1 MASGLAIQE
10 YQIFATMVRNYFKTA
25 LRSLLRNRAFTV
37 INVLGLVLG
46 ISGTIIIYKII
57 SFETSFDQYHTNA
70 DRVYR
75 IGIHQENESEIQRAI
90 SVQHPLGAAL
100 RNDFPDAKIS
110 RIDWYYNGVM
120 KVVNDQGV
128 ERKLKVSEKTAFVEQ
143 EFFEMFDFEVI
154 AGNPQELLVSP
165 NSAVLSASLA
175 DKLFD
180 LNGSGYQSI
189 IGKVMR
195 YENKLDLTI
204 TGVYADPPEN
214 SDYDIDLLMEYQGA
228 KIYPYANGL
237 TSWGTRN
244 GSTRCFIMLPQGQTE
259 ALAEQQLREASKKY
273 LGPLGMEDNVYYA
286 LQPLSD
292 IHMSED
298 YGNMGR
304 LDKATIESL
313 KIVAL
318 VLVLIAVIN
327 FINLATA
334 QSVKRAKEIGIRK
347 VLGSKKHHLVG
358 QFLGEVFLIAL
369 LALLISLG
377 ISEAALMR
385 LEPFLGYSLSLNIL
399 AEPSVLLFL
408 LGLLLVT
415 TLLAGFY
422 PSMVLTS
429 FNPVET
435 IKSNALTAKKGKWM
449 SLRRV
454 LVVFQFLISQ
464 TLIIGTLVVVFQRNY
479 MDSQP
484 IGFQSENILTFQIPD
499 RSEEKLSLL
508 KSRLDGITGLEEL
521 SFFVA
526 TPGASNTNNLDGI
539 KDPRGGE
546 DSDFTA
552 NRKDVDQNYGRL
564 FELPLIA
571 GEFYNENSPKDH
583 TVINR
588 KLMNMLGITDPAEAI
603 GQRFETTYD
612 GSYYI
617 AGVVEDFHNNSF
629 RDEISPVFMLNN
641 SYSFFEGGIRLI
653 SPSGN
658 ASIISQVEKIWSEV
672 FPEDVFEYVFVTDR
686 VEGQYEIEQ
695 KVSQLFQVFSSMA
708 IIICCLGLYG
718 LVSFMANQKVKEIGI
733 RKVLGA
739 SVSSILMIFSKEV
752 LVLLAIGFV
761 IAAPLTY
768 MVMSNWLNGYVY
780 HISLGAQIFILG
792 LVLTAIVAGLTVGF
806 RALSAAT
813 ANPIKSL
820 RDE

>member
-1 MASGLAIQE
+1 MLK
-10 YQIFATMVRNYFKTA
+10 NYFKTA
-25 LRSLLRNRAFTV
+25 FRSLLRNRAFTI

-57 SFETSFDQYHTNA
+57 SFETSFDLYHTNI

-75 IGIHQENESEIQRAI
+75 VAIHQENEGEIQRAI
-90 SVQHPLGAAL
+90 SVQHPLGVAL
-100 RNDFPDAKIS
+100 RNDFPDAKVS
-110 RIDWYYNGVM
+110 RIHWYYNGVM
-120 KVVNDQGV
+120 KVVNEQGV
-128 ERKLKVSEKTAFVEQ
+128 ERKLKINEPAAFVEQ
-143 EFFEMFDFEVI
+143 DFFEMFDFDII
-154 AGNPQELLVSP
+154 AGNPKELLTRP
-165 NSAVLSASLA
+165 NTAVMSAAMA

-189 IGKVMR
+189 LGKVIR

-204 TGVYADPPEN
+204 TGVYANPPKN
-214 SDYDIDLLMEYQGA
+214 SDYAIDLLMEYQGA

-244 GSTRCFIMLPQGQTE
+244 GAARCFMMLPQGQSE
-259 ALAEQQLREASKKY
+259 EQAEQQLREVSKKY
-273 LGPLGMEDNVYYA
+273 LGPLGVEDNVYYA

-292 IHMSED
+292 IHMSEE
-298 YGNMGR
+298 YGNAGR
-304 LDKATIESL
+304 LDQATLDSL

-327 FINLATA
+327 FVNLATA

-347 VLGSKKHHLVG
+347 VLGSKKQHLVG

-377 ISEAALMR
+377 ISEAALMK
-385 LEPFLGYSLSLNIL
+385 LEPFLGYSLSLNMAGDVSI
-399 AEPSVLLFL
+399 VFFL
-408 LGLLLVT
+408 VGLLVT
-415 TLLAGFY
+415 ITLLAGFY
-422 PSMVLTS
+422 PSLVLTS
-429 FNPVET
+429 YNPVET
-435 IKSNALTAKKGKWM
+435 IKSNALTSKKGKGM

-454 LVVFQFLISQ
+454 LVVVQFLISQ
-464 TLIIGTLVVVFQRNY
+464 TLIIGTLVVIFQRNY

-484 IGFQSENILTFQIPD
+484 IGFQSEGILTFDIPD
-499 RSEEKLSLL
+499 RSEEKLALL
-508 KSRLDGITGLEEL
+508 KSRLEGITGIGEL
-521 SFFVA
+521 SFFIA

-546 DSDFTA
+546 DEDFTA
-552 NRKDVDQNYGRL
+552 NRKDVDEHYAQL
-564 FELPLIA
+564 FELPLLA
-571 GEFYNENSPKDH
+571 GSFYNQNSPHDH
-583 TVINR
+583 SVINR
-588 KLMNMLGITDPAEAI
+588 KFMNMLGITDPAEAI

-612 GSYYI
+612 ESYYI

-629 RDEISPVFMLNN
+629 RDEISPVYMLNN
-641 SYSFFEGGIRLI
+641 PYSFFEGGVRLTT
-653 SPSGN
+653 PSGYGP
-658 ASIISQVEKIWSEV
+658 IVSQVEKVWSEV
-672 FPEDVFEYVFVTDR
+672 FPENVFDYVFVADR
-686 VEGQYEIEQ
+686 VEGQYETER
-695 KVSQLFQVFSSMA
+695 KVSQLFQVFSGMA

-739 SVSSILMIFSKEV
+739 SVTSILMIFSREV
-752 LVLLAIGFV
+752 LVLLAIGFA
-761 IAAPLTY
+761 IATPLTY

-780 HISLGAQIFILG
+780 HIGLGAQIFILG

-806 RALSAAT
+806 RALNAAN